1 MGCYCIIAMGIKANF
16 ARISFFGAILHTVGG
31 AYLNNSVLGWC
42 ALIGEKMK
50 KLNIMG
56 SLIGVALMTASTFAA
71 PDPNFHIYLAFGQS
85 NMEGQGDIG
94 NEDKNV
100 DERFQLLWSA
110 DAGSCNQGAS
120 KGKWIK
126 AVPPLAHCQGAKLGP
141 ADYFGRTMVE
151 KTDSKIKVG
160 IISVAVA
167 GCSIKLFDKDNYR
180 SYASSQQSWMTQRI
194 NTYGGNPYGRLIEMA
209 KKAQEDGV
217 IKGIIFHQGETDAG
231 DGNWPSAVKKVYDN
245 IIKDLGLGSDIPFLA
260 GEVLRSGV
268 SSGANNNI
276 AKLPQQS
283 KNFYVVSSE
292 GFNQALGDG
301 QNVHF
306 TSQEYRD
313 FGKRY
318 AEKMIEVLGDKIK
331 PVASSET
338 PASSGSEPAAESS
351 SSGKAPESSGASS
364 SGHHHGSHGSS
375 SSDAA
380 LSSCSAVDVS
390 SSSPANPESSSAAG
404 SDAIRNV
411 SAKGVFIGK
420 AVVSHNSILV
430 PVTLARAARV
440 NVGIYSVLG
449 KQVMSMD
456 ASFAAGE
463 NTVNLDVA
471 KLPVGNYMISV
482 QAGSAR
488 STARVDI
495 AR

>member
-1 MGCYCIIAMGIKANF
+1 MNMKQ
-16 ARISFFGAILHTVGG
+16 
-31 AYLNNSVLGWC
+31 LGL
-42 ALIGEKMK
+42 A
-50 KLNIMG
+50 
-56 SLIGVALMTASTFAA
+56 ALMAVSAHAA

-94 NEDKNV
+94 SQDKSV

-151 KTDSKIKVG
+151 KTDPQIKVG
-160 IISVAVA
+160 IIVVAVA
-167 GCSIKLFDKDNYR
+167 GCSIDLFDKDGYANYAR
-180 SYASSQQSWMTQRI
+180 SQQSLMTQRI
-194 NTYGGNPYGRLIEMA
+194 NTYGGNPYGRMIEMA
-209 KKAQEDGV
+209 KKAQEEGV

-231 DGNWPSAVKKVYDN
+231 NGQWPSKVKKVYDN
-245 IIKDLGLGSDIPFLA
+245 IIKDLGLGNDIPFLA

-318 AEKMIEVLGDKIK
+318 AEKMIEVLGDKLN
-331 PVASSET
+331 PVASTVSSSSET
-338 PASSGSEPAAESS
+338 PESS
-351 SSGKAPESSGASS
+351 AS
-364 SGHHHGSHGSS
+364 
-375 SSDAA
+375 
-380 LSSCSAVDVS
+380 VS
-390 SSSPANPESSSAAG
+390 SSSTLPGSSEVAKSSSSRRHRSSSSSVVGPESST
-404 SDAIRNV
+404 DAIDIVTGV
-411 SAKGVFIGK
+411 SSHIGK
-420 AVVSHNSILV
+420 AVFESGRVSV
-430 PVTLARAARV
+430 PVKV
-440 NVGIYSVLG
+440 NGTKVVAKVYSMLGKEVVDFSNSYGNGVLG
-449 KQVMSMD
+449 FS
-456 ASFAAGE
+456 AAG
-463 NTVNLDVA
+463 LSQ
-471 KLPVGNYMISV
+471 GYYMLSV
-482 QAGSAR
+482 QVGSEH
-488 STARVDI
+488 SVQKVLVK
-495 AR
+495 

>member
-1 MGCYCIIAMGIKANF
+1 
-16 ARISFFGAILHTVGG
+16 
-31 AYLNNSVLGWC
+31 
-42 ALIGEKMK
+42 MK
-50 KLNIMG
+50 KSYKMG
-56 SLIGVALMTASTFAA
+56 AVFGSTLLSLMLATTVNAA

-126 AVPPLAHCQGAKLGP
+126 AVPPLAHCNGAKLGP
-141 ADYFGRTMVE
+141 ADYFGRTMVQ

-160 IISVAVA
+160 IIEVAVA
-167 GCSIKLFDKDNYR
+167 GCSIKLFDKDNYS
-180 SYASSQQSWMTQRI
+180 SYVNSQRGQDWMIQRI
-194 NTYGGNPYGRLIEMA
+194 NAYGGNPYGRLIEMA

-245 IIKDLGLGSDIPFLA
+245 IIKDLGLGDDIPFLA

-268 SSGANNNI
+268 SSGANQNI

-283 KNFYVVSSE
+283 KNFYVISSE

-482 QAGSAR
+482 QAGTAR

>member
-1 MGCYCIIAMGIKANF
+1 M
-16 ARISFFGAILHTVGG
+16 
-31 AYLNNSVLGWC
+31 
-42 ALIGEKMK
+42 KMK
-50 KLNIMG
+50 NLV
-56 SLIGVALMTASTFAA
+56 VAVCAASAVYAA

-94 NEDKNV
+94 QQDKSV

-110 DAGSCNQGAS
+110 DAGSCNQNAS

-151 KTDSKIKVG
+151 KTDSQIKVG

-167 GCSIKLFDKDNYR
+167 GCSIKLFDKDNYK
-180 SYASSQQSWMTQRI
+180 SYVSSQQSQSWMIQRI
-194 NTYGGNPYGRLIEMA
+194 NAYGGNPYGRLIEMA
-209 KKAQEDGV
+209 KKAQEEGV

-231 DGNWPSAVKKVYDN
+231 DGQWPSNVKRVYDN

-331 PVASSET
+331 PVSTA
-338 PASSGSEPAAESS
+338 SS
-351 SSGKAPESSGASS
+351 SSVEPKSSSSVVASS
-364 SGHHHGSHGSS
+364 SSTVAPPSSAVEQSS
-375 SSDAA
+375 SSTVAIGIA
-380 LSSCSAVDVS
+380 PAV
-390 SSSPANPESSSAAG
+390 AEH
-404 SDAIRNV
+404 
-411 SAKGVFIGK
+411 IGK
-420 AVVSHNSILV
+420 AVVNAGRVTV
-430 PVTLARAARV
+430 PVKVNGDVVAAKV
-440 NVGIYSVLG
+440 FSMQGKMVLDFSNSYVGGALG
-449 KQVMSMD
+449 FD
-456 ASFAAGE
+456 
-463 NTVNLDVA
+463 TA
-471 KLPVGNYMISV
+471 KLPAGNYMLSV
-482 QAGSAR
+482 QVGSER
-488 STARVDI
+488 SVQKVQI
-495 AR
+495 K

>member
-1 MGCYCIIAMGIKANF
+1 MNMKQ
-16 ARISFFGAILHTVGG
+16 
-31 AYLNNSVLGWC
+31 LGL
-42 ALIGEKMK
+42 A
-50 KLNIMG
+50 
-56 SLIGVALMTASTFAA
+56 ALMAVSAHAA

-94 NEDKNV
+94 NEDKSV

-151 KTDSKIKVG
+151 KTDSQIRVG
-160 IISVAVA
+160 IIVVAVA
-167 GCSIKLFDKDNYR
+167 GCSIKLFDKDNYAN
-180 SYASSQQSWMTQRI
+180 YARTQQSWMTQRI
-194 NTYGGNPYGRLIEMA
+194 NTYGGNPYGRMIEMA
-209 KKAQEDGV
+209 KKAQEEGV

-231 DGNWPSAVKKVYDN
+231 DGQWPSAVKKVYDN

-260 GEVLRSGV
+260 GEVLRSGS
-268 SSGANNNI
+268 SSGANQNI

-331 PVASSET
+331 PVAST
-338 PASSGSEPAAESS
+338 ASSSSAVPESSASVESS
-351 SSGKAPESSGASS
+351 SSVVK
-364 SGHHHGSHGSS
+364 SS
-375 SSDAA
+375 SSRHR
-380 LSSCSAVDVS
+380 S
-390 SSSPANPESSSAAG
+390 SSSVVGPGSSAVVPEST
-404 SDAIRNV
+404 DAIGVV
-411 SAKGVFIGK
+411 SAVTARVGK
-420 AVVSHNSILV
+420 AVVNAGRVTV
-430 PVTLARAARV
+430 PVKVNGSRV
-440 NVGIYSVLG
+440 VAKVYSMLG
-449 KQVMSMD
+449 KEVLD
-456 ASFAAGE
+456 FGNSFSDG
-463 NTVNLDVA
+463 TL
-471 KLPVGNYMISV
+471 GF
-482 QAGSAR
+482 
-488 STARVDI
+488 STAGMSQGYYMLSIQVGSEQFVQKVLVK
-495 AR
+495 